1 MKKNKF
7 KSILFFSILIICLSV
22 LTNYKN
28 YINNTEFKFLHKIS
42 LEHEEI
48 IVSKMTSLEKKI
60 WNNFNKIPEKEYPL
74 KYIEICESL
83 RPILVENSNQNIPSY
98 ILKKMLNSDTLSPKQ
113 TLYVLHKL
121 IVVDTTSGNIVNT
134 LKLTIDYLK
143 LAEDTNSIYDVNRAK
158 IGLSFIFN
166 SLGAVNR
173 AIIVLES
180 IDINSINYPN
190 GNRNKAMINFNLAEY
205 YLFLNNIP
213 KCIEHLNKL
222 SDFSKDED
230 INYIN
235 SILFFKNILF
245 ANLYI
250 KENEKE
256 IAQEYLNHSND
267 LLKKIKK
274 NYFSNLQTFY
284 DIALE
289 NYNLKY
295 DITKFAELNLKK
307 YTQTSIKNTDSSH
320 VFQAFETLF
329 QYYYKTENFIEY
341 NNLKKLYDNYIHNIN
356 NINNKVFTFYLIE
369 SAENAYITEKNK
381 KLYVNIG
388 ILIIF
393 LIIISTIS
401 YKKIKQLD
409 RKSKIDALSKI
420 GNRLAFNEKMD
431 SVSKKNYFMLL
442 FDIDNFKKINDTYG
456 HDFGDNVL
464 QKIGEVL
471 KNIENKETFVFRV
484 GGEEFAIILTH
495 LNETFSI
502 ETCEYIRKTIECLKW
517 KYPISVT
524 ISGGFSLSSSSTY
537 IECDKRLYKAKN
549 SGKNMI
555 IYQETEK

>member
-1 MKKNKF
+1 MK
-7 KSILFFSILIICLSV
+7 
-22 LTNYKN
+22 
-28 YINNTEFKFLHKIS
+28 
-42 LEHEEI
+42 HEDI
-48 IVSKMTSLEKKI
+48 IVDKMTPLEKKI
-60 WNNFNKIPEKEYPL
+60 WDNFNRIPKKEYPL

-83 RPILVENSNQNIPSY
+83 RPVLVENSNQDVPSY
-98 ILKKMLNSDTLSPKQ
+98 ILKKILSSNTLSPKEA
-113 TLYVLHKL
+113 LYVLHKL
-121 IVVDTTSGNIVNT
+121 IVVDTTSGNVVNT

-143 LAEDTNSIYDVNRAK
+143 LAEDTNSIYDINRAK

-173 AIIVLES
+173 AISVLES

-205 YLFLNNIP
+205 YLSLNNTP
-213 KCIEHLNKL
+213 KCIEHLNRL
-222 SDFSKDED
+222 SNFSEDED

-250 KENEKE
+250 KENKKE
-256 IAQEYLNHSND
+256 RAQEYLNNSND

-295 DITKFAELNLKK
+295 DITKFSELNLKK
-307 YTQTSIKNTDSSH
+307 YTQTSIKKTDSSH
-320 VFQAFETLF
+320 IFQAFETLF

-341 NNLKKLYDNYIHNIN
+341 NNLKKLYDSYIHNIN

-369 SAENAYITEKNK
+369 SAENTYITEKNK
-381 KLYVNIG
+381 KLYANIG

-393 LIIISTIS
+393 LIIISTVS

-409 RKSKIDALSKI
+409 RKAKIDELSKI

-431 SVSKKNYFMLL
+431 SVSKEKYFMLL

-471 KNIENKETFVFRV
+471 RNIENKEISVFRI

-502 ETCEYIRKTIECLKW
+502 ETCEHIRKSIECLKW
-517 KYPISVT
+517 KHPIFVT
-524 ISGGFSLSSSSTY
+524 ISGGFSLSSFNTY

-555 IYQETEK
+555 IYQEIEDLD